1 MNFMNFI
8 ILIFTIFIIN
18 SYALE
23 NETLLQPSGRLNFN
37 LIDKYYQENIERYID
52 NESITLNI
60 FHINYNILRY
70 SSIHEKFDNYPF
82 SLYPES
88 YKPDGTIYKDFSLKN
103 PIVTYKSIYKR
114 HTNFAIESSSKV
126 SSNFGKIFIFSP
138 LNDYCN
144 TDYEKNNAKT
154 CLENYPN
161 NWNCIY
167 EYCISLSRTIPY
179 YINITLPS
187 IYYMNNITNKCYIK
201 LSKK

>member
-88 YKPDGTIYKDFSLKN
+88 YKPDGTIYKDFSLK
-103 PIVTYKSIYKR
+103 S
-114 HTNFAIESSSKV
+114 
-126 SSNFGKIFIFSP
+126 
-138 LNDYCN
+138 
-144 TDYEKNNAKT
+144 
-154 CLENYPN
+154 LEDLL
-161 NWNCIY
+161 
-167 EYCISLSRTIPY
+167 EL
-179 YINITLPS
+179 
-187 IYYMNNITNKCYIK
+187 
-201 LSKK
+201 